1 MANVRDTRVLTFD
14 VGGSHISA
22 ALCLGDN
29 LNLGPIASAQ
39 YGDVTTSDGFVG
51 LLYDLAMKAAGGEVA
66 GIGATLAFPGPF
78 DYDAGISLMR
88 HKLAYLYQVDLRSAF
103 AQRLGCNPAQVHFLN
118 DADAYLLGEIG
129 AGAAKGFARAV
140 GLTLGTGIGSAFAV
154 DGRLTTTGPG
164 VPKDGEIWNVPFEN
178 GIVEDFVSTRAIAGE
193 YGRRTG
199 KTISVAE
206 IAEAVS
212 SDSDARE
219 VFAEFGLHLG
229 QVIGSLLADFRA
241 DVVVL
246 GGGISRSADLF
257 LPITRDEIS
266 DRRLRI
272 RISELL
278 DRAPLVGCAVAT
290 YAALRDAKSVHA
302 GGDGA
307 TPITGAAPSS
317 R

>member
-1 MANVRDTRVLTFD
+1 MAYDVDTRVLTFD

-22 ALCLGDN
+22 ALCSGDN
-29 LNLGPIASAQ
+29 LSLGPVASAH
-39 YGDVTTSDGFVG
+39 YGDITTSDGFVG
-51 LLYDLAMKAAGGEVA
+51 LLYDLAAKAAGGNVS

-78 DYDAGISLMR
+78 DYDAGVSLMR
-88 HKLAYLYQVDLRSAF
+88 HKLQYLYGIDLRNAL
-103 AQRLGCNPAQVHFLN
+103 APRIGCDPARVRFLN
-118 DADAYLLGEIG
+118 DADAYLLGEVG

-164 VPKDGEIWNVPFEN
+164 VPKDGEIWNVPYEN
-178 GIVEDFVSTRAIAGE
+178 GIVEDFVSTRAIAGN

-206 IAEAVS
+206 IAAVVTH
-212 SDSDARE
+212 DSDAQE
-219 VFAEFGLHLG
+219 AFAEFGHHLG

-257 LPITRDEIS
+257 LPITRAEIPN
-266 DRRLRI
+266 RNLQI
-272 RISELL
+272 RVSKLL
-278 DRAPLVGCAVAT
+278 DHAPLVGCAVAT
-290 YAALRDAKSVHA
+290 FAALRDAKSVH
-302 GGDGA
+302 GA
-307 TPITGAAPSS
+307 PPS
-317 R
+317 